1 MDIPHNELRE
11 LAKAYVKQAT
21 PIVREQERILA
32 QLDGHPGE
40 ESLLR
45 RLRQTVA
52 LASDLI
58 ADQEELILSLKEG
71 ETARA

>member
-1 MDIPHNELRE
+1 MDIPHNELRG

-32 QLDGHPGE
+32 QLDGHPDE

-45 RLRQTVA
+45 RLRQTV
-52 LASDLI
+52 DLGFRC
-58 ADQEELILSLKEG
+58 DCRSRGTHPNLE
-71 ETARA
+71 

>member
-1 MDIPHNELRE
+1 MDIPHNQLRG

-32 QLDGHPGE
+32 QLDGHPDE

-45 RLRQTVA
+45 RLRQTVE
-52 LASDLI
+52 LASDVI
-58 ADQEELILSLKEG
+58 ADQEELIQILNK
-71 ETARA
+71 AVVR

>member
-1 MDIPHNELRE
+1 VDIPHDELRK
-11 LAKAYVKQAT
+11 LAEAYVTQAT

-45 RLRQTVA
+45 RLRQTVT

-58 ADQEELILSLKEG
+58 ADQEELTQILDKTTG
-71 ETARA
+71 DR